1 MTKCPDGKWIPV
13 QEAEIDKEYS
23 GYKDSTQPNSQ
34 NYCTILYKGN
44 GVGWRWKDEKCAQSN
59 LAFLYQEFTYKDQ
72 EEWYKSQF
80 SLDNPKAVIN
90 LQALYHDMYH
100 VGDATHELWNAWA
113 GVDWYEM
120 SHRLDEEE
128 IFLLGVAPAPYSWNA
143 GGECVALVAET
154 YDGQYRFWIHFGKD
168 WVDDMREEMQEIYE
182 SIKQ

>member
-1 MTKCPDGKWIPV
+1 MVRCPDGKWVPI
-13 QEAEIDKEYS
+13 QEAEIGKEYS
-23 GYKDSTQPNSQ
+23 GYKTATEPNSQ
-34 NYCTILYKGN
+34 YYCSIVYKGN
-44 GVGWRWKDEKCAQSN
+44 EIGWCWDDEKRAASN
-59 LAFLYQEFTYKDQ
+59 LTFVYQDFTYKEQ
-72 EEWYKSQF
+72 EEWYKNQF

-113 GVDWYEM
+113 GVTWYEM

-128 IFLLGVAPAPYSWNA
+128 IFLLGVAPAPYSWSA

-154 YDGQYRFWIHFGKD
+154 YDGAYRFWVHFGKD
-168 WVDDMREEMQEIYE
+168 WVDDMREEMKEVYE